1 MLRETIIAAFYFVQ
15 FAFVPCVKLVNAA
28 ECDWRE
34 RSQLRASDT
43 DSVDKSGASW
53 PCPGT
58 STWTQTVRLR
68 IATIRGCSTN
78 SRYIV
83 SANSQSTYTA
93 LSHNYY
99 LQVGLLV
106 SRTVRFVAE
115 THHTTH
121 DAVAPHRRCGSIV
134 AKNYEMRPA
143 GVLSIAIRADFWQ
156 PQKNERKAELINYWH
171 QRAALDRMNTYI
183 YQKGCTQPC
192 HGHFR
197 AMPKGQ
203 NFVVLLLLL
212 LLRYTFYFHAISQE
226 LSQIYRHR

>member
-15 FAFVPCVKLVNAA
+15 FAFVLYVKLDNAA

-106 SRTVRFVAE
+106 SRRVRFVAE

-121 DAVAPHRRCGSIV
+121 VAVAPHRRCGSIV
-134 AKNYEMRPA
+134 AKN
-143 GVLSIAIRADFWQ
+143 
-156 PQKNERKAELINYWH
+156 
-171 QRAALDRMNTYI
+171 
-183 YQKGCTQPC
+183 
-192 HGHFR
+192 
-197 AMPKGQ
+197 
-203 NFVVLLLLL
+203 
-212 LLRYTFYFHAISQE
+212 
-226 LSQIYRHR
+226 